1 MADPP
6 NINQQQFNM
15 PQADH
20 LTTPYGAPSPSAYIL
35 PIPKECVG
43 LIIGKGGEMIKQ
55 LSQKT
60 GVKIVV
66 AKSDIPDTNQRNIFI
81 EGNLQKYEIA
91 KTLID

>member
-1 MADPP
+1 
-6 NINQQQFNM
+6 
-15 PQADH
+15 
-20 LTTPYGAPSPSAYIL
+20 
-35 PIPKECVG
+35 
-43 LIIGKGGEMIKQ
+43 MIKQ